1 MVEISDS
8 IWRDLEAKT
17 IEDYL
22 APQFDPQDL
31 PSVAKRMQV
40 EGYNPEDVS
49 PHALIKA
56 ERYAVVAAAFILQ
69 SDVLVVGQ
77 DEDAAFIE
85 PLLHFTSTNDEPFAT
100 GIPGLAALAHNIRY
114 TYSEKSWELLHD
126 KSSRYRSLFLEYGRY
141 LDQDTAHTVG
151 RGKNFVR
158 NSGGLADGVLTFFD
172 KLQPA
177 VDRHLQMHPA
187 EGICKAALYH
197 QLAPLG
203 ISRAT
208 HHLAVRP
215 SSSEQWDQIDS
226 DQVAIVR
233 RGNSYT
239 ALREDE
245 PLIRT
250 SQLPDA
256 DTTHPTD
263 LARPRLKCPAHAHVP
278 SRAGTAL
285 KHAFH
290 ASINTVVAEGI
301 V

>member
-8 IWRDLEAKT
+8 IWRGLEAKT

-31 PSVAKRMQV
+31 PSVAKKMQA
-40 EGYNPEDVS
+40 EGYNSEDVS

-69 SDVLVVGQ
+69 SDALVVGQ
-77 DEDAAFIE
+77 DEGATFIE
-85 PLLHFTSTNDEPFAT
+85 PLLNFVTTNDQPFVT
-100 GIPGLAALAHNIRY
+100 NIPGLAGLAHSIRY
-114 TYSEKSWELLHD
+114 TYSEKSWELLCD
-126 KSSRYRSLFLEYGRY
+126 KSSRYRSLFSEYGRY
-141 LDQDTAHTVG
+141 SDQDTAPTVG
-151 RGKNFVR
+151 RQRTFVR

-177 VDRHLQMHPA
+177 VDRHLQMHSA
-187 EGICKAALYH
+187 EGIGKTALYH

-208 HHLAVRP
+208 HHLAVKP
-215 SSSEQWDQIDS
+215 GGSEQWDQIDP
-226 DQVAIVR
+226 DQVTIVR
-233 RGNSYT
+233 RGDSYT
-239 ALREDE
+239 ALSEGG

-256 DTTHPTD
+256 KTTHPTD
-263 LARPRLKCPAHAHVP
+263 LTRPRLKCPAHAQIP